1 MISLSSLRAWP
12 AALGKLVSHLASRVS
27 FFDSAGMDRPAG
39 TSAAGA
45 AGARAAASASV
56 RPAVMM
62 FRIVR
67 VIGVLNHIPCP
78 KLGHPATK
86 RPGQTVLTSAR
97 AGGSRN
103 GGL

>member
-27 FFDSAGMDRPAG
+27 FFDWAGMDRPAG

-45 AGARAAASASV
+45 AGARAAASARG

-78 KLGHPATK
+78 KLGHPARSGRADDSDVGPGRRFSK
-86 RPGQTVLTSAR
+86 RQS
-97 AGGSRN
+97 
-103 GGL
+103 